1 MRFLGGLV
9 GIVLWAIQL
18 IARLIRA
25 LLFAILFGAVL
36 GGAIWFGSDLF
47 GNWLGFAKNGVAHL
61 ILHAFAG
68 IMGVSSAW
76 AMLRD
81 KLRASANPILTSH
94 GSARFASSAERT
106 LLTAHQGGL
115 LIGRDLRSAK
125 LLRYDGPGHL
135 LTIAPTRTG
144 KGVGT
149 VIPNLLM
156 ADRSVICV
164 DPKGENTA
172 ITAHAR
178 SRLGPV
184 HVLDPFGITGLPR
197 ARFNPLS
204 RFTPENMEAE
214 SKALAAAM
222 FIVSER
228 DRDHWSASGQQLLAA
243 IILYVYVSP
252 DIPPADKALPMV
264 RKLLLGSLRVR
275 PESL

>member
-1 MRFLGGLV
+1 MMRFLGG
-9 GIVLWAIQL
+9 IVEFILWAIEL

-61 ILHAFAG
+61 ILHVFAG

-76 AMLRD
+76 AMLGD
-81 KLRASANPILTSH
+81 KLRSSATPSLTSH
-94 GSARFASSAERT
+94 GSARFASAAERA

-149 VIPNLLM
+149 VIPRRWLSSKKGQG
-156 ADRSVICV
+156 RST
-164 DPKGENTA
+164 PGRPGFATG
-172 ITAHAR
+172 
-178 SRLGPV
+178 SR
-184 HVLDPFGITGLPR
+184 IR
-197 ARFNPLS
+197 A
-204 RFTPENMEAE
+204 
-214 SKALAAAM
+214 
-222 FIVSER
+222 
-228 DRDHWSASGQQLLAA
+228 G
-243 IILYVYVSP
+243 
-252 DIPPADKALPMV
+252 
-264 RKLLLGSLRVR
+264 
-275 PESL
+275 